1 MISDWGKGVGNLI
14 GAGIY
19 LAGILATAALVLLA
33 LGGVKMA
40 WDFLTWTVAR

>member
-1 MISDWGKGVGNLI
+1 MISDWGKQVGNFI

-19 LAGILATAALVLLA
+19 LAGILAVVALVLLA
-33 LGGVKMA
+33 LGGLAMA